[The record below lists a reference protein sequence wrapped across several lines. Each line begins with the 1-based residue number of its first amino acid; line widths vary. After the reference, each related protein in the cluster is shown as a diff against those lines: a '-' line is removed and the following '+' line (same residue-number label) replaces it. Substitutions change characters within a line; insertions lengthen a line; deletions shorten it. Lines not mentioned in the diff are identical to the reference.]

1 MIKIIAY
8 VYIYLGRIHIKDITL
23 TDYSKY
29 IWYNNKITDWDN
41 ANTHVMS
48 HVLHYGSGVFEG
60 IKSYSTDR
68 GPAIFRL
75 QDHIDRLY
83 KSAKI
88 YSIKIP
94 FKNQALFDGCIDIV
108 NKNNLSDCY
117 IRPIVFYGY
126 DTLGVNP
133 KKCPVN
139 VAIAAFFWGA
149 YLGDKGLS
157 QGVDVC
163 MSPFE
168 KFSYKALPSTAK
180 ACGQYMNSMLSVN
193 YAKNNGYDEGVLL
206 DSRGFIAEG
215 SGQNIFIVKSGTVYT
230 NDEKSS
236 ILLGITRKT
245 IIQLCEDLK
254 IEVVIKDLKI
264 DELINADEAFFT
276 GTASEVTPIVSLDNK
291 KINTGQ
297 IGEITNQLKQLYM
310 DIVLGKSERHIPW
323 LTFIK

>member
-1 MIKIIAY
+1 M
-8 VYIYLGRIHIKDITL
+8 
-23 TDYSKY
+23 TDYSKH
-29 IWYNNKITDWDN
+29 IWYNNKIVDWDN

-60 IKSYSTDR
+60 IKCYNSNKGS
-68 GPAIFRL
+68 AIFRL
-75 QDHIDRLY
+75 EDHIDRLY
-83 KSAKI
+83 ESARI
-88 YSIKIP
+88 YNIKIP
-94 FKNQALFDGCIDIV
+94 FEKQIIFDGCIDIV
-108 NKNNLSDCY
+108 NKNALSECY

-157 QGVDVC
+157 EGVNIC

-193 YAKNNGYDEGVLL
+193 YAKSKGYDEGLLL

-215 SGQNIFIVKSGTVYT
+215 SGQNIFIVKSGKVYT

-236 ILLGITRKT
+236 ILLGITRET
-245 IIQLCEDLK
+245 IIQLCKELN
-254 IEVVIKDLKI
+254 IEIIIKDLKI
-264 DELINADEAFFT
+264 EELIDADEAFFT
-276 GTASEVTPIVSLDNK
+276 GTASEVTPIVSLDDE
-291 KINTGQ
+291 KINDGQ
-297 IGEITNQLKQLYM
+297 IGKITSQLKQLYM
-310 DIVLGKSERHIPW
+310 DIVLGKSKKHLPW